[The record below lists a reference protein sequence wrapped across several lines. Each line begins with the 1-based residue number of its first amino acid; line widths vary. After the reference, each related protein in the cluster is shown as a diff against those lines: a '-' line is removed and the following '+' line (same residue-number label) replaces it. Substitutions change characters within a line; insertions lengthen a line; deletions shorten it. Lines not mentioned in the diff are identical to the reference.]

1 MTSFSARRAASRKYS
16 ISVLVIRYATTEK
29 RGASIF
35 PWKNYAKEKSWLICS
50 RSHLRVDQRL
60 SSFPNR
66 IIVLWLLLQNQHRLT
81 EWEFSRRFYISTEL
95 LFLFV
100 LRSVKLIMKLRW
112 KELAFVGRS
121 FRYSVKYRENGVPEE
136 TAREF
141 VDRYFIKW
149 DYLQLKPNLR
159 DSESSL

>member
-50 RSHLRVDQRL
+50 RSHPRVDQRL
-60 SSFPNR
+60 SSFRNR
-66 IIVLWLLLQNQHRLT
+66 IIVLWLLQQNQHRLT
-81 EWEFSRRFYISTEL
+81 EGEFSRRFYISTEL

-100 LRSVKLIMKLRW
+100 LRPVKFHNEIKMERTRVCRTKFQVSRRNIEKTVFPRKQPENLLIDIL
-112 KELAFVGRS
+112 
-121 FRYSVKYRENGVPEE
+121 
-136 TAREF
+136 
-141 VDRYFIKW
+141 
-149 DYLQLKPNLR
+149 
-159 DSESSL
+159 